1 MARPTVAA
9 RFRDDETNV
18 WSVMTPLAVKHG
30 AGTPPLHPR
39 SLKRPRA
46 SAIQRDL
53 ESLEISVEIAW
64 RSRSPVD
71 GDLAPAL
78 SGSMLSLSCALPS
91 LARGAL
97 SHSLSPSLPS
107 PLAQ

>member
-53 ESLEISVEIAW
+53 QSLEISAEIPW
-64 RSRSPVD
+64 RWISV
-71 GDLAPAL
+71 APAL
-78 SGSMLSLSCALPS
+78 SRSMLARSVS
-91 LARGAL
+91 LALLRSAL
-97 SHSLSPSLPS
+97 SRARRAFS
-107 PLAQ
+107 